1 MYFCPVCN
9 RSFEKEDAVRR
20 HYLACWRERNP
31 SAKSTPAPHLQDI
44 SVSFVDD
51 DVMRF
56 FEGLK

>member
-9 RSFEKEDAVRR
+9 RSFEKEGGVRR
-20 HYLACWRERNP
+20 HYLACWREHNP
-31 SAKSTPAPHLQDI
+31 SAKSTPAPHLQDV
-44 SVSFVDD
+44 SVSFADD